1 MLTETPAGQ
10 FEPGLSESDNRNHC
24 HPQGPIPND
33 SGSDSRSRIRRLP
46 PKFRLQRV
54 FCLIGPPPRRPAR
67 KKENI
72 MSRDLSKVRNI
83 GIAAHIDAGK
93 TTVSE
98 RILYYTGKIHKMGEV
113 HEGTAVMDFDEE
125 EQKRGITINSAATTC
140 PWDRNGERYTINL
153 IDTPGHVDFTAE
165 VERSL
170 RVLDGAVAV
179 FDGKEGVEAQSET
192 VWRQAT
198 KYNVPRICFVNKM
211 DKLGADFDFSFNSI
225 IERLGAPAVA
235 VQIPIGQSNT
245 FKGIIDLLR
254 GVAIYYK
261 LDDDKDKGKTMV
273 EKPIPPEEQER
284 FEKWKHQL
292 IEKVAE
298 TDDALTEKYLNGE
311 EISDA
316 ELRAALRKATIS
328 FKLHPVFTGSALKY
342 VGVQRLLD
350 GVVDYLPSPMDVPAI
365 KGHDLKDPEKILER
379 HSNPDEP
386 FSALAFKIVS
396 DQHGDLTYIRVYSG
410 RLEKGSRVL
419 NANRGK
425 RENISRMFQMHA
437 ADRIPIDV
445 AEAGD
450 IVACIG
456 IKDALTGDTLCDQD
470 HPIILE
476 RPTFPEP
483 VISMSIEP
491 KTAAD
496 KQKLGEALTT
506 LKREDPTFRAN
517 YDDETGQTIIAGMG
531 ELHLEILGMR
541 LTRDHKVDVIVGK
554 PKVAYKETITKT
566 VHNVRGK
573 HVKQSGGRGQY
584 GDCSINL
591 EPFDGTGV
599 DADTLKKWNWA
610 DGIAFE
616 NKIFGGSIPKEYIPS
631 IEYGCRMAAKTGVL
645 ASYPLINAKITLV
658 DGSYHQVDS
667 SQIAF
672 ELAGQLAFRDACSK
686 AGLTLLEPIMKVVVT
701 TPEDFVGNVTGDLN
715 RRRGLIVNS
724 EQRGNTR
731 VVEAEVPLS
740 EMFGYTTELRS
751 MSTGR
756 ASSVMEPLKYAPVP
770 TSVRNAILE
779 EVG

>member
-1 MLTETPAGQ
+1 
-10 FEPGLSESDNRNHC
+10 
-24 HPQGPIPND
+24 
-33 SGSDSRSRIRRLP
+33 
-46 PKFRLQRV
+46 
-54 FCLIGPPPRRPAR
+54 
-67 KKENI
+67 
-72 MSRDLSKVRNI
+72 MSRDLSKIRNI

-140 PWDRNGERYTINL
+140 PWDRFGERYTINL

-198 KYNVPRICFVNKM
+198 KYAVPRVCFINKM
-211 DKLGADFDFSFNSI
+211 DKLGADFDFSFKSI
-225 IERLGAPAVA
+225 LERLGAPAVA

-261 LDDDKDKGKTMV
+261 LDDDKDKGKTII
-273 EKPIPPEEQER
+273 EKPIPEEEKER
-284 FEKWKHQL
+284 YEKWRHDL

-298 TDDALTEKYLNGE
+298 TDDALTEKYLTGA
-311 EISDA
+311 EISEK

-350 GVVDYLPSPMDVPAI
+350 GVVDYLPAPADLPPV
-365 KGHDLKDPEKILER
+365 KGHDVRDHDKILER
-379 HSNPDEP
+379 PLIPDAP
-386 FSALAFKIVS
+386 FSGLAFKIVN
-396 DQHGDLTYIRVYSG
+396 DQHGDLTYVRVYSG
-410 RLEKGSRVL
+410 KLEKGSRVL

-437 ADRIPIDV
+437 ADRNPIDV

-456 IKDALTGDTLCDQD
+456 IKEALTGDTLCDPD
-470 HPIILE
+470 NPIILE

-506 LKREDPTFRAN
+506 LKREDPTFQAN

-531 ELHLEILGMR
+531 ELHLEILRHR

-554 PKVAYKETITKT
+554 PKVAYKETITHKA
-566 VHNVRGK
+566 VNIRGK

-584 GDCSINL
+584 GDCTINI
-591 EPFDGTGV
+591 EPFDGIDHTTGQAM
-599 DADTLKKWNWA
+599 DAEVLKKLGWK
-610 DGIAFE
+610 DGFAFE
-616 NKIFGGSIPKEYIPS
+616 NKVFGGSIPKEYIPS
-631 IEYGCRMAAKTGVL
+631 VEYGARMAAKTGVL
-645 ASYPLINAKITLV
+645 ASYPLINCKVTLV
-658 DGSYHQVDS
+658 DGSYHAVDS
-667 SQIAF
+667 SQVAF
-672 ELAGQLAFRDACSK
+672 ELAGQLAFRDAATK

-701 TPEDFVGNVTGDLN
+701 TPEEFVGNVTGDLN
-715 RRRGLIVNS
+715 RRRGMIVNS
-724 EQRGNTR
+724 DQRGNTR
-731 VVEAEVPLS
+731 IVEAEVPLS

-770 TSVRNAILE
+770 TQVKNAILE